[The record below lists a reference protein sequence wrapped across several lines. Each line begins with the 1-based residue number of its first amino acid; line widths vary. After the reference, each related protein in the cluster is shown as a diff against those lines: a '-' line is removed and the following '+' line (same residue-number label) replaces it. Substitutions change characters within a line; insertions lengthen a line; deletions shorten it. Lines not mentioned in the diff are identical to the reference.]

1 MVLDGCGPSA
11 YHLPVVVGLNFLSV
25 RKKARERYAFALSDP
40 PPFTDPQDDPQKA
53 AVVVTV
59 SDEGHQK
66 IAEAIDKKIN
76 DALDAMSTTEYLSGR
91 SPLLK

>member
-1 MVLDGCGPSA
+1 MALVITPSQGQTGNSKNKV
-11 YHLPVVVGLNFLSV
+11 PTRD
-25 RKKARERYAFALSDP
+25 RKKAREHYAFALSDP
-40 PPFTDPQDDPQKA
+40 PPVNDPQDDPQKA